1 MELRRRGSSWVNVG
15 NVSLTVRREGTQV
28 FCCVS
33 GTVLH
38 AENTMGI
45 FFLFCFYSHT
55 CFIWKFQERGQ
66 IGAVAELTAA
76 CGMARSFIH

>member
-33 GTVLH
+33 GTVLD

-45 FFLFCFYSHT
+45 FFLFFFFRATPAAYGSSEAGGR
-55 CFIWKFQERGQ
+55 IR
-66 IGAVAELTAA
+66 AAAEAYTTAIA
-76 CGMARSFIH
+76 MPDP